1 MPAAAPAAGA
11 PVTNAAPVGESG
23 TSPMPGQDAAKA
35 EAAAAVEKAK
45 EAAKK

>member
-1 MPAAAPAAGA
+1 MTTAAPA
-11 PVTNAAPVGESG
+11 GESG

-45 EAAKK
+45 QAAMPKK